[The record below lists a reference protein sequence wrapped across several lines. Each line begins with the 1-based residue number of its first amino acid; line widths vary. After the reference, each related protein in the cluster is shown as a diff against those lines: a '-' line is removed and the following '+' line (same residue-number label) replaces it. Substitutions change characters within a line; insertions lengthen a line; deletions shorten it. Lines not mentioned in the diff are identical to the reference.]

1 MPVGQNER
9 SHFLPFAQHVAEHTR
24 AASAGGQMLLAP
36 AAQRE
41 GRSPNERLYVMYWD
55 YMDILCMWIMWILYC
70 LLECVYIY
78 TYIHIYIVE
87 CVYIYIYR
95 YIVYIYALLVSNDGM
110 TILFYVKIR
119 TQLRPTDSIQTD
131 RFRSKGS
138 LMFLEGSSPLRVT
151 QHSYGQLLV

>member
-9 SHFLPFAQHVAEHTR
+9 SHFLPFAQRVAEHTR

-78 TYIHIYIVE
+78 TYIHIYILLNVYT
-87 CVYIYIYR
+87 YIYIPVYR
-95 YIVYIYALLVSNDGM
+95 IYIYA
-110 TILFYVKIR
+110 T
-119 TQLRPTDSIQTD
+119 
-131 RFRSKGS
+131 SK
-138 LMFLEGSSPLRVT
+138 
-151 QHSYGQLLV
+151 